1 MQAPGAK
8 GLSGPEALKEIK
20 KGIPAAIAVYILKS
34 SDIDAFVLT
43 KAVRDKVLSAL
54 YTEGIKVLKRDF

>member
-1 MQAPGAK
+1 MQASEIK

-43 KAVRDKVLSAL
+43 EAVRNKILSAP
-54 YTEGIKVLKRDF
+54 YTKGIKVLKRDF